1 MASEDTRRQIIKN
14 KEKIAELHEKNR
26 ALEKKAKQE
35 ELEEIHN
42 AVKAAEITPK
52 EVKELL
58 EAYAKGNIDLPEELQ
73 RELEKDDEE

>member
-58 EAYAKGNIDLPEELQ
+58 EAYAMGNIDLPEELQ
-73 RELEKDDEE
+73 RELEEDDEE